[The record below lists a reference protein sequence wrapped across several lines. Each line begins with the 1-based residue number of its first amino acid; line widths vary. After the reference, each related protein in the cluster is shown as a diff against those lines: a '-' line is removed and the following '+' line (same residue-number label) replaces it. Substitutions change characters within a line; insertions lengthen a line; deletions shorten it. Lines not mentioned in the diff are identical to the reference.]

1 MPDQVKPDQKIR
13 LLPEVWSQI
22 DEQTAIENRKSRANM
37 VEVLIKRGLSHPD
50 TLYFKKQQQKGE
62 SAGKFGN
69 ISFDP
74 RIFDKSNL

>member
-13 LLPEVWSQI
+13 LLPEVWAQI

-50 TLYFKKQQQKGE
+50 TLYFKKQQPKSE
-62 SAGKFGN
+62 SAGKLGN

-74 RIFDKSNL
+74 SIFNKKA